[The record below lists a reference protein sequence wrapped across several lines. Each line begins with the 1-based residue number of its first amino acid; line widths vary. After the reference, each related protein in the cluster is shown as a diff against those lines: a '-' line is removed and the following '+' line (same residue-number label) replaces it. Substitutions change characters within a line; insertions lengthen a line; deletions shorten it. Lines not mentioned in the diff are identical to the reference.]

1 MIIIIAIC
9 VVLVFSP
16 EIIKLIRKAHF
27 KYMDRK

>member
-1 MIIIIAIC
+1 MLITIAIC

-16 EIIKLIRKAHF
+16 EIIKLIRKVHF